1 MLVVNGGGVPPF
13 ALRKISTVVT
23 DILQYFLNTVRL
35 SCAAAAAA
43 PEIPLGKVSAVTLL
57 LGNFS
62 DDQLD
67 SGWLHLTVASNPGVS
82 NRLQAEGAGLVEGFL
97 TKEQITHYY
106 QEFIH
111 RDLCGVSTDFCRWT
125 RELLSRQRRWQEE
138 QIRLKGQEPYWEQ
151 VGLFYV
157 QMEGLKQGWLARSRQ
172 EGGNVPENFDQDWFA
187 YFFNFL
193 PDISDYIHQYK
204 AELQLQ
210 TGIWGCQCSW
220 LKYSNSVGSFLKCKH
235 FGFRQKNQQVIFGLA
250 VSL

>member
-1 MLVVNGGGVPPF
+1 M
-13 ALRKISTVVT
+13 
-23 DILQYFLNTVRL
+23 
-35 SCAAAAAA
+35 
-43 PEIPLGKVSAVTLL
+43 
-57 LGNFS
+57 
-62 DDQLD
+62 
-67 SGWLHLTVASNPGVS
+67 
-82 NRLQAEGAGLVEGFL
+82 EGFL

-157 QMEGLKQGWLARSRQ
+157 QVEGLKQGWLARSRQ